1 MMIEDILT
9 MIWKERKSQFRVRGS
24 RMRFLLMLASPVL
37 LATVFPITWGPDWLA
52 EIPPLII
59 AALVSVILVA
69 VMVPESIAGER
80 ERHTLETLLASR
92 LPDRAIL
99 FGKLLMPLAM
109 GWGVAMLCLLL
120 SLVVVNVAH
129 WEGQLLFFTP
139 PIALGSLALSF
150 LMATL
155 TAGAGVF
162 ISLRTATAQ
171 EATQILTAIIL
182 IPPMLLQ
189 VVPLLFRDQMKQFID
204 AVNGPQ
210 LLAIVL
216 AVLAVLDVI
225 VLLGTVARFRRA
237 RLILS

>member
-1 MMIEDILT
+1 MIDDILT
-9 MIWKERKSQFRVRGS
+9 VVWKERKSQFRVRGS
-24 RMRFLLMLASPVL
+24 RMRFLLMLLSPVL
-37 LATVFPITWGPDWLA
+37 LATIFPITWGPDWLA
-52 EIPPLII
+52 QVPPLII

-80 ERHTLETLLASR
+80 EHHTLETLLASR

-99 FGKLLMPLAM
+99 FGKLIVPLAV
-109 GWGVAMLCLLL
+109 GWGAAMLCLLI
-120 SLVVVNVAH
+120 SLAVVNVAH
-129 WEGQLLFFTP
+129 WEGEILFYTP

-171 EATQILTAIIL
+171 EATQILTAAIL

-189 VVPLLFRDQMKQFID
+189 VLPLLFRDQMVQFID
-204 AVNGPQ
+204 SVNGLQ

-216 AVLAVLDVI
+216 AVLAVLDVV

-237 RLILS
+237 RLIAS

>member
-1 MMIEDILT
+1 MIDDILT
-9 MIWKERKSQFRVRGS
+9 VIWKERKSQFRVRGS
-24 RMRFLLMLASPVL
+24 RMRFLLMLASPML

-52 EIPPLII
+52 QVPPLII

-69 VMVPESIAGER
+69 VMVPESFAGER

-99 FGKLLMPLAM
+99 LGKLIVPLVM
-109 GWGVAMLCLLL
+109 GWGMAMLCLLL

-129 WEGQLLFFTP
+129 WEGEILFYTP

-150 LMATL
+150 LMAAL

-171 EATQILTAIIL
+171 EATQILTAAIL

-189 VVPLLFRDQMKQFID
+189 VLPLLFRDQMAQFID
-204 AVNGPQ
+204 SVNGPQ

-216 AVLAVLDVI
+216 AVLAVADVV

-237 RLILS
+237 RLIAS

>member
-1 MMIEDILT
+1 
-9 MIWKERKSQFRVRGS
+9 
-24 RMRFLLMLASPVL
+24 
-37 LATVFPITWGPDWLA
+37 
-52 EIPPLII
+52 
-59 AALVSVILVA
+59 

-99 FGKLLMPLAM
+99 LGKLIVPLAV
-109 GWGVAMLCLLL
+109 GWGATVLCLLI

-129 WEGQLLFFTP
+129 WEGEILFYTP

-150 LMATL
+150 LMAAL
-155 TAGAGVF
+155 TAGAGVC

-182 IPPMLLQ
+182 IPPMVLQ
-189 VVPLLFRDQMKQFID
+189 VLPLLFRDQMKQFID
-204 AVNGPQ
+204 SVNGPQ

-216 AVLAVLDVI
+216 AVLAVLDVV
-225 VLLGTVARFRRA
+225 VLLGTVARFRRS
-237 RLILS
+237 RLSLD

>member
-1 MMIEDILT
+1 MIDDILT
-9 MIWKERKSQFRVRGS
+9 VIWKERKSQFRVRGS

-37 LATVFPITWGPDWLA
+37 LATVFPVTWGPDWLA
-52 EIPPLII
+52 QVPPLII

-69 VMVPESIAGER
+69 VMVPESFAGER
-80 ERHTLETLLASR
+80 EHHTLETLLASR

-99 FGKLLMPLAM
+99 FGKLIVPLAV
-109 GWGVAMLCLLL
+109 GWGAAMLCLLI
-120 SLVVVNVAH
+120 SLAVVNVAH
-129 WEGQLLFFTP
+129 WEGEILFYTP

-171 EATQILTAIIL
+171 EATQILTAAIL

-189 VVPLLFRDQMKQFID
+189 VLPLIFRDQMAQFVD
-204 AVNGPQ
+204 SVNGPQ

-216 AVLAVLDVI
+216 AVLAVLDVV

>member
-1 MMIEDILT
+1 MIDDILT
-9 MIWKERKSQFRVRGS
+9 VIWKERKSQFRVRGS

-52 EIPPLII
+52 QVPPLII

-80 ERHTLETLLASR
+80 EHHTLETLLASR

-99 FGKLLMPLAM
+99 FGKLIVPLAV
-109 GWGVAMLCLLL
+109 GWGATVLCLLL

-129 WEGQLLFFTP
+129 WEGEILFYTP

-150 LMATL
+150 LMAAL

-171 EATQILTAIIL
+171 EATQILTAAIL

-189 VVPLLFRDQMKQFID
+189 VLPLLFRDQMAQFID
-204 AVNGPQ
+204 SVNGPQ
-210 LLAIVL
+210 LLAIIL
-216 AVLAVLDVI
+216 AVLAVLDV
-225 VLLGTVARFRRA
+225 VVWLGTVARFRRA
-237 RLILS
+237 RLIAS

>member
-1 MMIEDILT
+1 MIDDILT
-9 MIWKERKSQFRVRGS
+9 VIWKERKSQFRVRGS
-24 RMRFLLMLASPVL
+24 RMRFLLMLASPML

-52 EIPPLII
+52 QVPPLII

-69 VMVPESIAGER
+69 VMVPESFAGER
-80 ERHTLETLLASR
+80 EHHTLETLLASR

-99 FGKLLMPLAM
+99 LGKLIVPLVM
-109 GWGVAMLCLLL
+109 GWGMAMLCLLL

-129 WEGQLLFFTP
+129 WEGEILFYTP

-150 LMATL
+150 LMAAL

-171 EATQILTAIIL
+171 EATQILTAAIL

-189 VVPLLFRDQMKQFID
+189 VLPLLFRDQMAQFID
-204 AVNGPQ
+204 SVNGPQ

-216 AVLAVLDVI
+216 AVLAVADVV

-237 RLILS
+237 RLIAS

>member
-1 MMIEDILT
+1 MIDDILT
-9 MIWKERKSQFRVRGS
+9 VIWKERKSQFRVRGS

-52 EIPPLII
+52 QVPPLII

-80 ERHTLETLLASR
+80 EHHTLETLLASR

-99 FGKLLMPLAM
+99 LGKLIVPLAM

-120 SLVVVNVAH
+120 SLVVVNVAQ
-129 WEGQLLFFTP
+129 WEGEILFYTP

-171 EATQILTAIIL
+171 EATQILTAAIL

-189 VVPLLFRDQMKQFID
+189 VLPLLFRDQMAQFID
-204 AVNGPQ
+204 SVNGPQ
-210 LLAIVL
+210 LLVIIL
-216 AVLAVLDVI
+216 AVLAVADVV

-237 RLILS
+237 RLIVG

>member
-1 MMIEDILT
+1 MIDDILT
-9 MIWKERKSQFRVRGS
+9 VIWKERKSQFRVRGS
-24 RMRFLLMLASPVL
+24 RMRFLLMLASPAL

-52 EIPPLII
+52 QVPPLII

-69 VMVPESIAGER
+69 VMVPESFAGER
-80 ERHTLETLLASR
+80 EHHTLETLLASR

-99 FGKLLMPLAM
+99 FGKLIVPLAV
-109 GWGVAMLCLLL
+109 GWGATVLCLLI

-129 WEGQLLFFTP
+129 WEGEILFYTP

-150 LMATL
+150 LMAAL

-171 EATQILTAIIL
+171 EATQILTAAIL

-189 VVPLLFRDQMKQFID
+189 VLPLLFRDQMAQFID
-204 AVNGPQ
+204 SVNGPQ

-216 AVLAVLDVI
+216 AVLAVLDVV

-237 RLILS
+237 RLIAS

>member
-129 WEGQLLFFTP
+129 WEGKLLFFTP

-189 VVPLLFRDQMKQFID
+189 VVPLLFRNQMKQFID

-237 RLILS
+237 RLI

>member
-1 MMIEDILT
+1 MIDDILT
-9 MIWKERKSQFRVRGS
+9 VIWKERKSQFRVRGS
-24 RMRFLLMLASPVL
+24 RMRFLLMLASPML
-37 LATVFPITWGPDWLA
+37 LATVVPITWGPDWLA
-52 EIPPLII
+52 QVPPLII
-59 AALVSVILVA
+59 SALVSVILVA
-69 VMVPESIAGER
+69 VMVPESFAGER

-99 FGKLLMPLAM
+99 LGKLIVPLVM
-109 GWGVAMLCLLL
+109 GWGMAMLCLLL

-129 WEGQLLFFTP
+129 WEGEILFYTL

-150 LMATL
+150 LMAAL

-171 EATQILTAIIL
+171 EATQILTAAIL

-189 VVPLLFRDQMKQFID
+189 VLPLLFRDQMAQFID
-204 AVNGPQ
+204 SVNGPQ
-210 LLAIVL
+210 LLAIIL
-216 AVLAVLDVI
+216 AVLAVADVV

-237 RLILS
+237 RLIAS